1 MKQGQMQ
8 LLCFFKKIK
17 KSFVCHSFFFPC
29 SDIGSSRV
37 VKSPLRK
44 TEMAGKDC
52 IDVDAE

>member
-1 MKQGQMQ
+1 MRAAGVF
-8 LLCFFKKIK
+8 LKKIK
-17 KSFVCHSFFFPC
+17 KVLFVIFIFPC